1 LLHTKNPSPIYDD
14 LFNQPIDKRRMNEMK
29 KKLFALASLLMAVS
43 LVLAGCGVP
52 AAPAATPQVV
62 EKTVIVQVTSAPKPV
77 TEAGGGGEIAV
88 IVKTTQTSF
97 WQNVQKGAMAAG
109 LELQAKTADLRVT
122 FLGAKSE
129 SDINE
134 EIDIV
139 ENAINRGVKAIV
151 LAPSDVKALQKPVAD
166 AKAAGI
172 PVIIID
178 SKLDGDPSQY
188 TAFFATDNKAAG
200 EACAKALIDTLAAKG
215 ITEGKVQVMS
225 YVAGVGSEVGRVG
238 GFNDYI
244 KANSKFTLLQ
254 TQYSNADMPTA
265 LNQTTNVLQAN
276 PDLVGIF
283 GANEPTAIGM
293 GKAIQ
298 QAGLSGKLVAIGFD
312 GNQVLADM
320 VRDGT
325 LNAIAVQ
332 SAYNM
337 GYLGVKSAYDVAFQG
352 KTIDPYVDTGFLMV
366 TKDNIDSQD
375 AKNVLY

>member
-1 LLHTKNPSPIYDD
+1 
-14 LFNQPIDKRRMNEMK
+14 MN
-29 KKLFALASLLMAVS
+29 KKLFALASLFSAVS
-43 LVLAGCGVP
+43 LVLAGCGG
-52 AAPAATPQVV
+52 APATPQVI
-62 EKTVIVQVTSAPKPV
+62 ERTVQVEVTKVVQVEVTAAAPQPV
-77 TEAGGGGEIAV
+77 AAAPQPVKETGGGGEIAV
-88 IVKTTQTSF
+88 IVKTSQTSF

-109 LELQAKTADLRVT
+109 LELQAQTPDLRVT
-122 FLGAKSE
+122 FLGAKQE

-139 ENAINRGVKAIV
+139 ENAINRGVKGIV

-200 EACAKALIDTLAAKG
+200 EACAKALIDALKAKG

-265 LNQTTNVLQAN
+265 MNQTTNVLQAN

-298 QAGLSGKLVAIGFD
+298 QAGLSGKIVAIGFD

-332 SAYNM
+332 SSYNM
-337 GYLGVKSAYDVAFQG
+337 GNFGVKSAYDVAFQG

>member
-1 LLHTKNPSPIYDD
+1 MRKQLIVLV
-14 LFNQPIDKRRMNEMK
+14 
-29 KKLFALASLLMAVS
+29 SLLATAAMI
-43 LVLAGCGVP
+43 LTGCAPTPIP
-52 AAPAATPQVV
+52 ATQAPPVIQTVV
-62 EKTVIVQVTSAPKPV
+62 QEVIVTTTPGPVQAP
-77 TEAGGGGEIAV
+77 EGGEIAV
-88 IVKTTQTSF
+88 IVKTGNSSF
-97 WQNVQKGAMAAG
+97 WQNVQTGAFAAQA
-109 LELQAKTADLRVT
+109 ELQKQTPKLSVT
-122 FLGAKSE
+122 FLGAQSE
-129 SDINE
+129 SNIAE
-134 EIDIV
+134 EINIV
-139 ENAINRGVKAIV
+139 ESAIDRGVKAIV
-151 LAPSDVKALQKPVAD
+151 LAPSDVTALQPAVAD

-178 SKLDGDPSQY
+178 SKLNGDPSQY

-200 EACAKALIDTLAAKG
+200 EACAKQLIDLLAAKG

-225 YVAGVGSEVGRVG
+225 YVAGVGSEIGRVG

-244 KANSKFTLLQ
+244 KANSKFTLLP

-298 QAGLSGKLVAIGFD
+298 QAGLGGKIVAIGFD
-312 GNQVLADM
+312 GNSVLASM
-320 VRDGT
+320 VKDGT
-325 LNAIAVQ
+325 LQAIAVQ
-332 SAYNM
+332 SSFNM
-337 GYLGVKSAYDVAFQG
+337 GYLGVKSAYDVAFAG
-352 KTIDPYVDTGFLMV
+352 KTIEAYTDTGFLMV